1 MQQTLLLLLRV
12 PSAPQAHS
20 ALRSSVHGCT
30 DSRALCWWPLSWL
43 SAPVA
48 PRHAPSFPPSTQVA
62 SQPAGQGWSM
72 LGESAS
78 ILWGR
83 KFRCVHPHIREKWS
97 GHAARILLRK
107 DIPGKAFSFCNPGSF
122 WQREMGGYGLHSAV
136 RSTAFKASSFT
147 ASWCDSSHMTKNFHL
162 PDADVVIVLECGEK

>member
-1 MQQTLLLLLRV
+1 MRQTLLLLLHV

-30 DSRALCWWPLSWL
+30 DGGALCWWPLWWL
-43 SAPVA
+43 WW
-48 PRHAPSFPPSTQVA
+48 FPATPQLSH
-62 SQPAGQGWSM
+62 PARRYLLSLLAKGGLV

-78 ILWGR
+78 ILWGQ

-97 GHAARILLRK
+97 GHAASILLRK
-107 DIPGKAFSFCNPGSF
+107 DVPGKAFSFCNPGSF